1 MASAGPFS
9 TLKFSFLYFLYYAF
23 SFDNFRD
30 IIHIPNCPAGNCAV
44 ETAALL
50 SVIPL
55 LPLVCEADPF
65 LLRTCNKASAVQRRQ
80 LLILI

>member
-9 TLKFSFLYFLYYAF
+9 TLKFSFLHFLYYAF

-50 SVIPL
+50 SVIPPFPLSVKQIRFGCGSVMRRL
-55 LPLVCEADPF
+55 LC
-65 LLRTCNKASAVQRRQ
+65 SACSY
-80 LLILI
+80 LY